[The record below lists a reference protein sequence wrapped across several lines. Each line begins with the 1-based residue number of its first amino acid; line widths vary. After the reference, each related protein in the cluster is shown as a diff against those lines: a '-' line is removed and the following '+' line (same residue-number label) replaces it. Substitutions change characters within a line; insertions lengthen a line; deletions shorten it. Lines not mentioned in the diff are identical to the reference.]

1 MSAKV
6 SILGYCHGIWTLK
19 VYLLLN
25 YQHLNKGCPY
35 TIVEDF
41 RGGKQLMLY
50 NAYVLQLH
58 SVKDRSSEIFALG
71 THRLYRFS
79 WQNTNF
85 NLLVKVG
92 TALHS

>member
-1 MSAKV
+1 M
-6 SILGYCHGIWTLK
+6 IFWYCYGIWTLK

-58 SVKDRSSEIFALG
+58 SVKYRSSEIFPSG

-79 WQNTNF
+79 WQNTYF
-85 NLLVKVG
+85 YLLVKVR
-92 TALHS
+92 TELHS